1 MKNKIYT
8 IVLLLLITALCSSL
22 CSCASGGDVSDDVSD
37 TLDQPILIKG
47 DFKPE
52 EEKIITYEKALERYG
67 DSTTASFHSSRAREA
82 YLVPRPDIKIE
93 KIRISIPKLGIL
105 IPDAP
110 DSGFDEGAEI
120 HQIYYGYYSYGL
132 WHDYPAEN
140 YELKT
145 LHEPNNSGFSDGWE
159 ALCSHHAVKI
169 GPYVLLAFID
179 VFDNTIVEDGLGSEV
194 LMLPSE
200 KITSETP
207 YLLLE
212 NVFERNDEHITIE
225 YRNAVFLLLEYDKL
239 TADYFVT
246 IREYEPIFEAY
257 SETIYTYDDIM
268 EALNRK

>member
-8 IVLLLLITALCSSL
+8 IVLILLITALCLSL
-22 CSCASGGDVSDDVSD
+22 YACASGGDISDDVSD

-52 EEKIITYEKALERYG
+52 EEKIITYEKALEQYG

-82 YLVPRPDIKIE
+82 YLVPRPDMEIE
-93 KIRISIPKLGIL
+93 KIRISIPKRGIL

-110 DSGFDEGAEI
+110 DSGFAENAEI
-120 HQIYYGYYSYGL
+120 YQIYYGYYSDGL

-145 LHEPNNSGFSDGWE
+145 LHDPNDSGFSDGLE
-159 ALCSHHAVKI
+159 ALCGHHAVKI

-179 VFDNTIVEDGLGSEV
+179 VFDNAIVEDVLDSEV
-194 LMLPSE
+194 LTLSSD

-212 NVFERNDEHITIE
+212 NVFEGNDEHITFE
-225 YRNAVFLLLEYDKL
+225 YRNGAFLLLKYDEL
-239 TADYFVT
+239 TTGYFVI